1 MPLRNATASKEP
13 TVIDKYK
20 FGSLV
25 GLTGVINLDDWE
37 VKIEKE
43 IEVMDKEEEQVG
55 MHICSLVN

>member
-1 MPLRNATASKEP
+1 M
-13 TVIDKYK
+13 
-20 FGSLV
+20 
-25 GLTGVINLDDWE
+25 INLDDWE